1 MQTYQVEWFKNS
13 KNGEESCVVKSELSE
28 QQAKD
33 LKTNL
38 DNNWDLSIIQSLS
51 FRVKEGV

>member
-13 KNGEESCVVKSELSE
+13 KNGEESGVVRSELSE
-28 QQAKD
+28 QQANE

-51 FRVKEGV
+51 FRVKEVM